1 MIDFLV
7 YFILVVLSL
16 LFLSCVL
23 LAIYLVFLLM
33 ISRGFKISPTV
44 TSNGK
49 SIKKMAKYIKKYI
62 VDSNKKNV
70 RILDIGSG
78 YGTLLFKI
86 NKYLKKRLN
95 KKVNVEFVGYEIS
108 KIIYTISKLR
118 NRYKNITLIHDDI
131 NNMKDFNYDIVITFI
146 LAKQQKLFLDIYRKF
161 PKGTTIIANSL
172 PIPFEE
178 NDNFKLIRTIKVHY
192 HWNIYIYQN

>member
-1 MIDFLV
+1 MIDYLI

-44 TSNGK
+44 TSNSK

-62 VDSNKKNV
+62 EDSNKKNV

>member
-1 MIDFLV
+1 MIDYLV

-44 TSNGK
+44 TSNSK

-62 VDSNKKNV
+62 EDSNKKNI

-118 NRYKNITLIHDDI
+118 NRNKNITLIHDDI
-131 NNMKDFNYDIVITFI
+131 NNMKDFKYDIVITFI

-178 NDNFKLIRTIKVHY
+178 GDNFKLVKTIKVHY

>member
-1 MIDFLV
+1 MIDYIV
-7 YFILVVLSL
+7 YFILVVLNL
-16 LFLSCVL
+16 LFLSCTL
-23 LAIYLVFLLM
+23 LAIYLIFLLI

-49 SIKKMAKYIKKYI
+49 SIKYIAKYIKSYI
-62 VDSNKKNV
+62 ENSNKTNIK
-70 RILDIGSG
+70 ILDIGSG

-86 NKYLKKRLN
+86 NRYLKRKLD
-95 KKVNVEFVGYEIS
+95 KKVNVELDGYEIS
-108 KIIYTISKLR
+108 KFIYKISNFRNIYSNIKLF
-118 NRYKNITLIHDDI
+118 NDDI
-131 NNMKDFNYDIVITFI
+131 NNLKDFNYDIVITFI

-172 PIPFEE
+172 PIPFAS
-178 NDNFKLIRTIKVHY
+178 DDGFKLVKTIKVHY

>member
-44 TSNGK
+44 TSNSK
-49 SIKKMAKYIKKYI
+49 SIKKMAKYIKRYI
-62 VDSNKKNV
+62 EDSNKKNV

>member
-1 MIDFLV
+1 MIDYLV

-62 VDSNKKNV
+62 VDSNKKNI

-108 KIIYTISKLR
+108 NIIYKISKFR

-131 NNMKDFNYDIVITFI
+131 NNMKDFKYDIVITFI

-178 NDNFKLIRTIKVHY
+178 GDNFKLIKTIKVHY